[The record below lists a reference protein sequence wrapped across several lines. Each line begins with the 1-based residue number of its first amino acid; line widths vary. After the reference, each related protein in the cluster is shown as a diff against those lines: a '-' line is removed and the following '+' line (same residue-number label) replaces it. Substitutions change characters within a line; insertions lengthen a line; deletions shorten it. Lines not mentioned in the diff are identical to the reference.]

1 MLHSIPMVDLK
12 AQYRRL
18 KCELDAAVLDA
29 MANADY
35 IQGNAVKLFEKELAE
50 TLNVKHV
57 ISCANGTDALQIAFM
72 ALNLPKG
79 SEVIIPAFA
88 YAALA
93 EVLHLL
99 NLVPVYV
106 DVDSEGYL
114 MRVDHLESL
123 ITPKTK
129 AIAPVHLFGECVNMM
144 PLLNLAEKHQLFVVE
159 DTAQAIGAM
168 YCGDG
173 VFGFAGTLGHIG
185 TTSFFPSK
193 NLGCFGDG
201 GAIFTNSD
209 DLAVKMRMIANH
221 GQSQKYIHDV
231 VGLNSRLDTLQA
243 SVLRV
248 KLNHLKT
255 FTEAR
260 QQIAQRYMDAFA
272 DLQGVFVPQKT
283 QYATHVYHQFTIKL
297 ESETLRDGLK
307 SYLNG
312 EGISTM
318 VYYLLPLHKQKAY
331 STQDVLPL
339 SEDLCKRVLSLP
351 ICPELTLENQ
361 ELIIQKV
368 KYFIQNNNK

>member
-18 KCELDAAVLDA
+18 KGELDAAVLDS

-35 IQGNAVKLFEKELAE
+35 IQGNAVKLFEKELAD
-50 TLNVKHV
+50 TLKVKHV

-72 ALNLPKG
+72 ALNLPKA
-79 SEVIIPAFA
+79 SEVIIPTFA

-99 NLVPVYV
+99 NLVPVFV
-106 DVDSEGYL
+106 DVDTEGYL
-114 MRVDHLESL
+114 IRVDQLESL
-123 ITPKTK
+123 ITPNTK
-129 AIAPVHLFGECVNMM
+129 AIAPVHLFGECVNME
-144 PLLNLAEKHQLFVVE
+144 PLLKLAEKYQLFVVE

-168 YCGDG
+168 YCGEG
-173 VFGFAGTLGHIG
+173 VYGFAGTLGDIG

-201 GAIFTNSD
+201 GAIFTNND
-209 DLAVKMRMIANH
+209 ELAVKMRMIANH
-221 GQSQKYIHDV
+221 GQSKKYIHDI

-243 SVLRV
+243 SILHV
-248 KLNHLKT
+248 KLKHLKA

-260 QQIAQRYMDAFA
+260 QKIAQRYIDALG
-272 DLQGVFVPQKT
+272 DLQGVFVPQKEHNT
-283 QYATHVYHQFTIKL
+283 THVYHQFTIKL
-297 ESETLRDGLK
+297 ASEALRDGLK
-307 SYLNG
+307 TYLG
-312 EGISTM
+312 EEGISTM

-331 STQDVLPL
+331 YKQDVLPL

-351 ICPELTLENQ
+351 ICPELSIENQ
-361 ELIIQKV
+361 EKIIQEV
-368 KYFIQNNNK
+368 KNFIQKNSN